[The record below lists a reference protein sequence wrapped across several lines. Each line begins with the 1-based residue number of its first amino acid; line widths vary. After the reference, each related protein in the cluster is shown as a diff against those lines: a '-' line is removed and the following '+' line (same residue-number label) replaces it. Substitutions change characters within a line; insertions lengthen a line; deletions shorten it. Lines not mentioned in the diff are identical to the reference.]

1 MEAFDVSDVMH
12 LFSLGMIAGAGLGSI
27 AWLIGY
33 AISALYAW
41 IRRS

>member
-1 MEAFDVSDVMH
+1 MEVLSVSDVMQ
-12 LFSLGMIAGAGLGSI
+12 LFTLGLIAGAGLGSI

-41 IRRS
+41 IRKS